1 MPENPVIPAKG
12 PCFLL
17 FLSQTSNHEEQH
29 GMTDYNSEFPHI
41 DLEQERKEILKAFKG
56 LLRAT
61 KTRNRESTKM
71 IRKAFDVA
79 VEAHKDMRR
88 KSGEPYIYHPIAVA
102 RICAEEMGL
111 GATSVVC
118 ALLHDTV
125 EDTHITLEDVED
137 LFGAKVR
144 RIIDGLTKIPE
155 VFDENASIQAENF
168 RKMILT
174 ISDDIRVVLIKLA
187 DRLHNMR
194 TLGSMRADKQLKIAS
209 ETKFLY
215 APLAHRLGLYSI
227 KTELEDLS
235 FKYTEPDVYQAIEN
249 SLKSTQD
256 VRNRFIRRFVHPI
269 REALL
274 HEGYVFD
281 IKARTKSIS
290 SIHRKMVTKGI
301 PFEEVYDLFAVR
313 IIVETPVELEKPD
326 CWRIYSIVTDFY
338 QPSPERLRDWISTP
352 RANGYESLHT
362 TVMSPQGKWV
372 EVQIRSKRMDEIAEK
387 GLAAHYKYKENK
399 NEDSK
404 FDRWVAEI
412 RELIENPDV
421 SAMDF
426 VNEFKLNLF
435 SDEIYVFTPKG
446 DLRVLPTGATILDFA
461 YDIHTAIGDKCIG
474 AKVNTKLMPLSY
486 QLQNGDQVEI
496 ITSSKQKPN
505 EEWLRFVVSARA
517 KQKIK
522 SSLNEERKSIAL
534 DGKEILERKFKQYNI
549 RFQNENIQFLEKFF
563 KMPTVTELYFRIAK
577 GKIDLTKLREIENVN
592 GMLQLEKKESAVP
605 KDKHEL
611 DVYPKINKKEDT
623 IIIGEDFKNIQ
634 YKLAKCCSPIPGDA
648 VFGFITINEG
658 IKIHR
663 NNCPNAEHLMSKMAY
678 RCIKARW
685 KSQELTAHIAS
696 LRLVGID
703 NVGIVNKITAIISN
717 QLNVN
722 MKSISFEAN
731 DGLFEGRIQVMVYD
745 REHLEQL
752 IRNFEMIE
760 GVKRVERWDID
771 TAEETIT

>member
-1 MPENPVIPAKG
+1 MDIT
-12 PCFLL
+12 
-17 FLSQTSNHEEQH
+17 Q
-29 GMTDYNSEFPHI
+29 I
-41 DLEQERKEILKAFKG
+41 DLERERKEILNAFKG

-61 KTRNRESTKM
+61 KTRTRENTKM

-79 VEAHKDMRR
+79 VDAHKDMRR

-125 EDTHITLEDVED
+125 EDTHITLQDVED
-137 LFGAKVR
+137 LFGEKPR

-194 TLGSMRADKQLKIAS
+194 TLDSMAPDKQLKIAS

-227 KTELEDLS
+227 KSELDDLA
-235 FKYTEPDVYQAIEN
+235 FKYTEPDVYKSIES

-256 VRNRFIRRFVHPI
+256 VRNRFIRRFTHPI

-274 HEGYVFD
+274 HEGYIFD
-281 IKARTKSIS
+281 VKVRTKSVS
-290 SIHRKMVTKGI
+290 SIWRKMQTKEI
-301 PFEEVYDLFAVR
+301 PFEEVYDLFAIR
-313 IIVETPVELEKPD
+313 IIVDTPVELEKPD

-387 GLAAHYKYKENK
+387 GLAAHYKYKEDK
-399 NEDSK
+399 SEDSK
-404 FDRWVAEI
+404 FDRWIAEI
-412 RELIENPDV
+412 RELMENPEL

-426 VNEFKLNLF
+426 VNEFKMNLF
-435 SDEIYVFTPKG
+435 SEEIYVFTPKG
-446 DLRVLPTGATILDFA
+446 ELRVLPTGATILDFA

-474 AKVNTKLMPLSY
+474 AKVNTKLVPLSY
-486 QLQNGDQVEI
+486 QLLNGDQVEI
-496 ITSSKQKPN
+496 ITSAKQKPSD
-505 EEWLRFVVSARA
+505 EWLRFVTSARA

-522 SSLNEERKSIAL
+522 TSLNDERKTIAL
-534 DGKEILERKFKQYNI
+534 DGKEILERKFKQFNI
-549 RFQNENIQFLEKFF
+549 RFQLENIQILEKFF
-563 KMPTVTELYFRIAK
+563 GMPSAIELYFRVAK
-577 GKIDLTKLREIENVN
+577 GKIDLNKLREIENVK
-592 GMLQLEKKESAVP
+592 GILQLEKKSSTP

-611 DVYPKINKKEDT
+611 DVYPKINKKEDV
-623 IIIGEDFKNIQ
+623 IIVGEDFKNIQ
-634 YKLAKCCSPIPGDA
+634 YKLAKCCNPIPGDA

-678 RCIKARW
+678 RCVKAKW
-685 KSQELTAHIAS
+685 KKEDLVSHLAS
-696 LRLVGID
+696 LRLIGID
-703 NVGIVNKITAIISN
+703 DVGIVNKITEIISN
-717 QLNVN
+717 QHNVN

-731 DGLFEGRIQVMVYD
+731 DGLFEGKIKVLVYD
-745 REHLEQL
+745 REHLELLTQK
-752 IRNFEMIE
+752 FELIE
-760 GVKRVERWDID
+760 GVKRVERWDS
-771 TAEETIT
+771 EEEEEQPILN

>member
-1 MPENPVIPAKG
+1 M
-12 PCFLL
+12 
-17 FLSQTSNHEEQH
+17 SQSKKVFTEAE
-29 GMTDYNSEFPHI
+29 
-41 DLEQERKEILKAFKG
+41 LEQERKEILNAFKG
-56 LLRAT
+56 LLRAA
-61 KTRNRESTKM
+61 KNRSREDTRM

-111 GATSVVC
+111 GATAITC

-125 EDTHITLEDVED
+125 EDTHITLQDVED
-137 LFGAKVR
+137 LFGPKVR
-144 RIIDGLTKIPE
+144 LIIDGLTKIPE

-227 KTELEDLS
+227 KSELEDLAMMYS
-235 FKYTEPDVYQAIEN
+235 ESEVYKKIETN
-249 SLKSTQD
+249 LKSTQD
-256 VRNRFIRRFVHPI
+256 VRNRFIRRFVAPI
-269 REALL
+269 KDALM

-290 SIHRKMVTKGI
+290 SIWRKMHTKDI
-301 PFEEVYDLFAVR
+301 PFEEVYDVFAIR
-313 IIVETPVELEKPD
+313 IIVDTPQELEKPN

-338 QPSPERLRDWISTP
+338 QPSPDRLRDWISTP

-362 TVMSPQGKWV
+362 TVMSPSGKWV

-387 GLAAHYKYKENK
+387 GLAAHYKYKESNS
-399 NEDSK
+399 EESK
-404 FDRWVAEI
+404 FDRWIAEI
-412 RELIENPDV
+412 RDLLENPDAN
-421 SAMDF
+421 AMDF
-426 VNEFKLNLF
+426 VNEFKANLF
-435 SDEIYVFTPKG
+435 SEEIYVFTPKG
-446 DLRVLPTGATILDFA
+446 ELRVLPNGSTILDFA
-461 YDIHTAIGDKCIG
+461 YDIHTDIGDKCIG
-474 AKVNTKLMPLSY
+474 AKVNNRLVPLSY
-486 QLQNGDQVEI
+486 QLLNGDQLEI

-505 EEWLRFVVSARA
+505 EEWLRFVISARA

-522 SSLNEERKSIAL
+522 SSLNEERKAIAQ
-534 DGKEILERKFKQYNI
+534 DGREILERKFKQHNI
-549 RFQNENIQFLEKFF
+549 RFTSDNIAFLEKFYG
-563 KMPTVTELYFRIAK
+563 MPSGTELYFRIAK
-577 GKIDLTKLREIENVN
+577 GKIDLAKLRDIECVH
-592 GMLQLEKKESAVP
+592 GILQTEKKAVAA
-605 KDKHEL
+605 KMDKHEK
-611 DVYPKINKKEDT
+611 DVYKKVDKKEDV

-634 YKLAKCCSPIPGDA
+634 YQMARCCNPIPGDE

-663 NNCPNAEHLMSKMAY
+663 NNCPNAEHLMSKMNY

-685 KSQELTAHIAS
+685 QSKKLEERIAAI
-696 LRLVGID
+696 RINGID
-703 NVGIVNKITAIISN
+703 NIGLVNRLTEIISK
-717 QLNVN
+717 QHNVN
-722 MKSISFEAN
+722 MKSISFETE
-731 DGLFEGRIQVMVYD
+731 DGIFEGRIKVLVYD
-745 REHLEQL
+745 TEHLEQL
-752 IRNFEMIE
+752 MSKFEQVE
-760 GVKRVERWDID
+760 GVQRVTRWD
-771 TAEETIT
+771 TEEEVAN